1 MTLHNVLDDK
11 DLRILYWLDTD
22 ARTSNAELAKKAGLS
37 SEVTRYRVRRLEREG
52 MIKQYFTLI
61 DVTKLGFTSFRTY
74 IKLQGMP
81 QSEEKAFVRYLKER
95 PEVGWFT
102 FVQGQWDVVI
112 IVWAADIYGFE
123 KFWLGLVQRFGEY
136 VERHWMSIFL
146 QYVHLNKRFLSPREA
161 KLRVYMVGQSTRE
174 KIDDLDIR
182 ILRMLSE
189 NARCPLLTLEKRLRQ
204 SYKVIAYR
212 IRRLE
217 KKGII
222 LGYRA
227 FIDVSKIGYEYYK
240 VLFSLHNVDLRKL
253 DSLEQAVMRIPNTV
267 YIDKTIGGADFEAE
281 FQCAGSNE
289 LRRIIEDLRRQ
300 FPTLIRNTETLEYYR
315 EEKLCYLPPLQL
327 GEGKKKK

>member
-1 MTLHNVLDDK
+1 MTLHNSLDDK
-11 DLRILYWLDTD
+11 DMRILYWLDTD
-22 ARTSNAELAKKAGLS
+22 ARMSNSELAKKAGLS
-37 SEVTRYRVRRLEREG
+37 CEVARYRVRRLEREG
-52 MIKQYFTLI
+52 IIKQYFALI
-61 DVTKLGFTSFRTY
+61 DVTKLGFTSFRAY

-81 QSEEKAFVRYLKER
+81 EPMEKDFVRYLKER

-102 FVQGQWDVVI
+102 FVQGQWDIVL
-112 IVWAADIYGFE
+112 IVWARDIYEFE
-123 KFWLGLVQRFGEY
+123 KFWLDLLQRYGEHF
-136 VERHWMSIFL
+136 ERHWISIFL
-146 QYVHLNKRFLSPREA
+146 QYVHLNKRFLSPRES
-161 KLRVYMVGQSTRE
+161 KLRVYTVGQSGRE
-174 KIDDLDIR
+174 KIDDLDVG
-182 ILRMLSE
+182 ILRILSE
-189 NARCPLLTLEKRLRQ
+189 NARCPLLVLEKKLKQ

-253 DSLEQAVMRIPNTV
+253 GGLEQAVMRIPNTV

-281 FQCAGSNE
+281 FQCKGTNE
-289 LRRIIEDLRRQ
+289 LRAIMDSLRRE
-300 FPTLIRNTETLEYYR
+300 FPTLIRSTETLEYYR

-327 GEGKKKK
+327 SGKKKK